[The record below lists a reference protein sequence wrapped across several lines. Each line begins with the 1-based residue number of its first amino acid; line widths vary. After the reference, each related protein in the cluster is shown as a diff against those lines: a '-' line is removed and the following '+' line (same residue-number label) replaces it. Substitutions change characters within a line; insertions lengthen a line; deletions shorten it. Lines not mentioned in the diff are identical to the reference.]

1 MDDGAAG
8 YNPHQISITCK
19 DLYPSR
25 GLGNIHTHPRQEPK
39 EVIIALAGVAQ
50 WTEHWLVNQR
60 VAGLILSQGTCLG
73 CGPGPQLGGA

>member
-50 WTEHWLVNQR
+50 WTEH
-60 VAGLILSQGTCLG
+60 
-73 CGPGPQLGGA
+73 